1 LGANQ
6 DLVKYMK
13 KGQLSAS
20 TVQIDITPPVGT
32 PLEGY
37 GARKGVS
44 QGIHDSLVA
53 QLLLLKSGENQVALI
68 CMDLLGVGSAFTHQ
82 VRDGIEKATGIPG
95 TGILLAC
102 SHTHA
107 GPAGYIDEL
116 PGLPVSS
123 DPELQRIT
131 IRQLTG
137 AALWAQQKLEPARL
151 GVGKGI
157 VEGIGRNRNDPEH
170 GAVDEELV
178 LLRVDDVNAR
188 PMAVM
193 MNYGCHPTVLGYQ
206 NLLISADFPGAARS
220 ALRKV
225 FPRTVFLFTNGA
237 SGDVSTR
244 FTRREQTFTE
254 VKRMGNI
261 LAGEVLKVMESV
273 ITESHVDLTCHIEP
287 MKLPIRPFPPIEE
300 AEEVLHELE
309 TELEKLKD
317 SGASHGDIRV
327 ATTRVEGAT
336 IQVVLAKELAG
347 RTLIDTELQV
357 LELGPLGLIGL
368 PGEPFVR
375 TVLDIKA
382 KSSMSYTAVISYAN
396 DEVGYFPDAHSFEAG
411 TYEAL
416 SSPYQDDIAEMLTKR
431 SLAILERG

>member
-1 LGANQ
+1 MTEGELHA
-6 DLVKYMK
+6 
-13 KGQLSAS
+13 SA
-20 TVQIDITPPVGT
+20 VQIDITPPVGT

-37 GARKGVS
+37 GAREGVS
-44 QGIHDSLVA
+44 RGVHDPLVA
-53 QLLLLKSGENQVALI
+53 QLLLLKSDETQVALI
-68 CMDLLGVGSAFTHQ
+68 CLDLLGVGSAFTHR
-82 VRDGIEKATGIPG
+82 VRDGIEEATGVPRE
-95 TGILLAC
+95 GILLAC

-131 IRQLTG
+131 SRQLTG
-137 AALWAQQKLEPARL
+137 AAIWAQQKLEPARL

-178 LLRVDDVNAR
+178 LLRVDDVEGR

-225 FPRTVFLFTNGA
+225 FPRTVFSFTNGA

-254 VKRMGNI
+254 VERMGNM
-261 LAGEVLKVMESV
+261 LAGEVLKVMSSV
-273 ITESHVDLTCHIEP
+273 ITESRVELAGRVEP
-287 MKLPIRPFPPIEE
+287 VKLPIRPFPPIEE
-300 AEEVLHELE
+300 AERVLHELE
-309 TELEKLKD
+309 TELLQLKE

-327 ATTRVEGAT
+327 ATTRVEGAA
-336 IQVVLAKELAG
+336 IQVILAKELAG
-347 RTLIDTELQV
+347 RTRMETELQV

-382 KSSMSYTAVISYAN
+382 MSHMPHTAVISYAN

-416 SSPYQDDIAEMLTKR
+416 SSPYQDDIAEMLTKH
-431 SLAILERG
+431 SLAMMERG

>member
-1 LGANQ
+1 
-6 DLVKYMK
+6 MT
-13 KGQLSAS
+13 KGHLSAS

-37 GARKGVS
+37 GAREGVS
-44 QGIHDSLVA
+44 QGIHDPLVA
-53 QLLLLKSGENQVALI
+53 QLLLLKSDENQVVLI
-68 CMDLLGVGSAFTHQ
+68 CLDLLGVGLAFTHR
-82 VRDGIEKATGIPG
+82 VRDGIEKATGIPAE
-95 TGILLAC
+95 GIILAC

-170 GAVDEELV
+170 GPMDEELV
-178 LLRVDDVNAR
+178 LLRVDDVHGH

-206 NLLISADFPGAARS
+206 NLLISTDFPGAARS

-225 FPRTVFLFTNGA
+225 FPGTLFLFTNGA

-244 FTRREQTFTE
+244 FTRREQTFAE
-254 VKRMGNI
+254 VERMGNM
-261 LAGEVLKVMESV
+261 LAGEVLKVMSSV
-273 ITESHVDLTCHIEP
+273 ITESHVDLSGHVEP
-287 MKLPIRPFPPIEE
+287 VKLPIRPFPS
-300 AEEVLHELE
+300 AEETEETLHELE
-309 TELEKLKD
+309 IGLQELKD
-317 SGASHGDIRV
+317 AGASHGDIRR

-336 IQVVLAKELAG
+336 IQVILTKELAG
-347 RTLIDTELQV
+347 RTHMETELQI
-357 LELGPLGLIGL
+357 LKLGPLGLVGL

-382 KSSMSYTAVISYAN
+382 KSSMPYTAVISYAN
-396 DEVGYFPDAHSFEAG
+396 DEVGYFPDARSFEVG

-416 SSPYQDDIAEMLTKR
+416 SSPYQDDIAETLTQL
-431 SLAILERG
+431 SLTMLERG

>member
-1 LGANQ
+1 MTQGELYA
-6 DLVKYMK
+6 
-13 KGQLSAS
+13 SA
-20 TVQIDITPPVGT
+20 VQIDITPPVGT

-37 GARKGVS
+37 GAREGVS
-44 QGIHDSLVA
+44 QGVHDALVA
-53 QLLLLKSGENQVALI
+53 QLLLLKSDETQVALI
-68 CMDLLGVGSAFTHQ
+68 CLDLLGVGSEFTHR
-82 VRDGIEKATGIPG
+82 VRDEIEKTTGVPVE
-95 TGILLAC
+95 GILLAC

-116 PGLPVSS
+116 PGLRVSS

-151 GVGKGI
+151 GIGKGI

-170 GAVDEELV
+170 GPMDDELV
-178 LLRVDDVNAR
+178 MVRIDDVR
-188 PMAVM
+188 GHPMAVM

-220 ALRKV
+220 TLRKV
-225 FPRTVFLFTNGA
+225 FPGTVFLFTNGA

-244 FTRREQTFTE
+244 FTRREQTFAE
-254 VKRMGNI
+254 VERMGNM
-261 LAGEVLKVMESV
+261 LAGEVLKVMSSV
-273 ITESHVDLTCHIEP
+273 ITESHVDLTGRVEP
-287 MKLPIRPFPPIEE
+287 VKLPIRPFPSAKE
-300 AEEVLHELE
+300 AEETLHELE
-309 TELEKLKD
+309 MELQGLKD
-317 SGASHGDIRV
+317 SGASHGDIRR
-327 ATTRVEGAT
+327 ATTRVEGAS
-336 IQVVLAKELAG
+336 IQVILTSALAG
-347 RTLIDTELQV
+347 RTHMETELQT
-357 LELGPLGLIGL
+357 LKLGPLGLVGL

-382 KSSMSYTAVISYAN
+382 KSSRPYTAVISYAN

-416 SSPYQDDIAEMLTKR
+416 SSPYPDDIAETLTQR
-431 SLAILERG
+431 SLALLERG